1 MGRLRTPVLHQP
13 SLKPPNPIA
22 SCKAKKLTL
31 RNKTLAIIVATLVGL
46 LLLLYVGYNT
56 AVMQSFL
63 QLEEHNT
70 EGKAQQLLDFINN
83 QAYSLNL
90 QIKDWAHWDDTYAF
104 AQTQT
109 PAFIELNLTASTF
122 ANLRLNLMVFIDTD
136 GQIMYSQA
144 YDLSADAFMAP
155 PANLQTFIDRSPLLR
170 ATPTVPTSGVYGL
183 LTINNLPM
191 MVATSPILTSEAAGP
206 SHGTLLWGRYLTEDV
221 LQQLTGFIRAPLAVA
236 LPGAPDLPPDMAA
249 VLPSLSVTQPVAA
262 RQMDDNTIGGY
273 GLLAN
278 LYGQP
283 GLLLRMA
290 LPRDIYQHGLL
301 TMSWFTMSLVIVGVS
316 FAAVFLILLERLVL
330 SRLVHLSRQVE
341 GISASQD
348 FSARLD
354 DRGSDELS
362 KLAHV
367 INSSLVAAAESQTKL
382 KTLNESLERRV
393 AARTAELE
401 RELLFQEA
409 ILNSMNEGVLY
420 GTEESIEYTNE
431 MVSELSGY
439 SSEALIGKPQSLIFT
454 LPNRVERQR
463 LLTHESGGDSW
474 IQRGERKLRRSDG
487 KVVDIAFTVTPL
499 VGGDSGP
506 KQIVIFRDITEEK
519 VLQARRDRFLA
530 NASHELRTPLTNLI
544 TRLYLLRRQPEQFQ
558 THVDILDKVAAHMK
572 SLIEDLLD
580 VSRFNKGTLSLK
592 RERMKL
598 APLIREV
605 VEIQIYEAINK
616 KQTLTTYIPNEDIL
630 VFVDRKRFIQVLT
643 NLIFNA
649 INYTP
654 EGGKIDVSLTTET
667 TETATFALLR
677 VSDTGVGIEPENL
690 DQIFQPFFR
699 ASQELPGTGLGL
711 AIVKEIVTRHGGAI
725 TVEST
730 PGEGTTFTIR
740 LGMLTPSETTESQDV
755 AQP

>member
-1 MGRLRTPVLHQP
+1 M
-13 SLKPPNPIA
+13 
-22 SCKAKKLTL
+22 TL
-31 RNKTLAIIVATLVGL
+31 RNKTLAIIIATLLGL

-104 AQTQT
+104 AQTKT
-109 PAFIELNLTASTF
+109 PGFIELNVTASTF
-122 ANLRLNLMVFIDTD
+122 DNLRLNLMVFIDTD
-136 GQIMYSQA
+136 GQVIYSQA
-144 YDLSADAFMAP
+144 YDLSADEFIAP
-155 PANLQTFIDRSPLLR
+155 PANLQAFIDRSPLLR

-183 LTINNLPM
+183 LTIDNLPM
-191 MVATSPILTSEAAGP
+191 IVATSPILNSEAAGP
-206 SHGTLLWGRYLTEDV
+206 SQGTLLWAQYLTEDV
-221 LQQLTGFIRAPLAVA
+221 LQQLTGFIRAPLTVAV
-236 LPGAPDLPPDMAA
+236 PGAPDLPPDMAA
-249 VLPSLSVTQPVAA
+249 VLPGLSVTQPVAA
-262 RQMDDNTIGGY
+262 QRLDDHTIGGY

-283 GLLLRMA
+283 GLLLRMT

-301 TMSWFTMSLVIVGVS
+301 TMSWFTASLVIVGVS

-330 SRLVHLSRQVE
+330 SRLVHLSRAVE
-341 GISASQD
+341 GISTSQD

-393 AARTAELE
+393 AVRTAELE

-439 SSEALIGKPQSLIFT
+439 SSEALIGKPHSLIFT
-454 LPNRVERQR
+454 LPSRVERQR
-463 LLTHESGGDSW
+463 LLTHESGGDIW

-499 VGGDSGP
+499 VGSESGP

-616 KQTLTTYIPNEDIL
+616 KQTLTTHIPDEDIL
-630 VFVDRKRFIQVLT
+630 VFVDRKRFMQVLT

-654 EGGKIDVSLTTET
+654 EGGKIDVSLKTET
-667 TETATFALLR
+667 TPTATFALLS

-740 LGMLTPSETTESQDV
+740 IGTLTPSETTEPQDV